1 MNIPNSLFSFN
12 PWDSAKIRA
21 SYTPRIGEVRMG
33 DYLLQQSSSDARFV
47 IIGARECCGPLANNG
62 RTGAQFAFP
71 SFVKAFLNTQV
82 HANYPKNSLCILGEV
97 VEIEKVEEV
106 NLHDKVCELD
116 QFLEDLLNL
125 HVSRNQIP
133 IIIGGGHNNALAM
146 MRWAAKHKR
155 LAVINLDAHAD
166 LRSTETRH
174 SGNSFSTALSEGT
187 LLHYSVLGLHEA
199 YNNSFILDALKSDQ
213 IFHSFYESYLFQKRD
228 LSEDLVNI
236 LRHFHTDTHVGLEI
250 DMDSIAYMPSS
261 ALSPSGWTLDQVRNF
276 THQFVKT
283 QKQVAYLNLTEAAPI
298 TETDSL
304 LVGKALS
311 YLVRDFTGVDSL

>member
-1 MNIPNSLFSFN
+1 MNSPNSFFSFQS
-12 PWDSAKIRA
+12 WDLAKIRD
-21 SYTPRIGEVRMG
+21 SYKPRIGEVRIG
-33 DYLLQQSSSDARFV
+33 DYLLEQTLSEAKYV
-47 IIGARECCGPLANNG
+47 IIGIRECCGPLANNG

-71 SFVKAFLNTQV
+71 SFVKAFLNTQA
-82 HANYPKNSLCILGEV
+82 HTNYPKNSLCILGEV
-97 VEIEKVEEV
+97 IEIEKEEQV
-106 NLHDKVCELD
+106 KSHDKVCELD
-116 QFLEDLLNL
+116 QFLEEILNL
-125 HVSRNQIP
+125 HVSPNQIP
-133 IIIGGGHNNALAM
+133 IIIGGGHNNALAI

-166 LRSTETRH
+166 LRSTESRH
-174 SGNSFSTALSEGT
+174 SGNSFSTALLEGT

-199 YNNSFILDALKSDQ
+199 YNNAFILEALKSDQ

-228 LSEDLVNI
+228 LSDDLVNI
-236 LRHFHTDTHVGLEI
+236 LRHFHTDTQVGLEI

-261 ALSPSGWTLDQVRNF
+261 ALSPSGWSLDHVRNF
-276 THQFVKT
+276 IHLFAKT

-311 YLVRDFTGVDSL
+311 YLVRDFTGVESL